1 MNNNNFVDMGD
12 EINEFE
18 ETINKPKNDNIN
30 EPKFP
35 LNPKLQ
41 IFFWRGFESNYS
53 EYQDT
58 SLNSIV
64 K

>member
-35 LNPKLQ
+35 LYPKDAN
-41 IFFWRGFESNYS
+41 IFLKGVLIRLFRIPRHFLG
-53 EYQDT
+53 
-58 SLNSIV
+58 
-64 K
+64 